1 MRSGWFPFAPSEIQA
16 GRESPRGASQRPA
29 RLGHQDDTV
38 FEEGL
43 AGAADRV
50 ILAAA
55 QTEGRVLLTLDKGIA
70 NLQEYPPGN
79 FRGIVLFRPEASG
92 RGAVLNFIRDRLADV
107 LGLDLTGRLIVVGRS
122 RIRASLRI

>member
-1 MRSGWFPFAPSEIQA
+1 VKFKLDENL
-16 GRESPRGASQRPA
+16 PA
-29 RLGHQDDTV
+29 ELANDLQGLGHQGDTV

-70 NLQEYPPGN
+70 NLQEYQPGS
-79 FRGIVLFRPEASG
+79 FSGIVLFRPEASG
-92 RGAVLNFIRDRLADV
+92 RGAVLNFIRDRLANV
-107 LGLDLTGRLIVVGRS
+107 LGLDLTGGLVVVGRS
-122 RIRASLRI
+122 RIRIR